1 MNLRVS
7 SQNLRFDHP
16 TIRHKRVLLVYPA
29 AKFDCVYTPTLRSEV
44 LPVVWISNLHHL
56 TRWYWKMRIDV
67 ERLVNLL
74 LWIFLMSTQILKHE
88 WHKQHEIWFCTEDLT
103 LNGEKDYTSLWR
115 LIKLQ
120 ISKLNLFVLVT
131 PRNIFSIILS

>member
-7 SQNLRFDHP
+7 SQNLRFNHP

-29 AKFDCVYTPTLRSEV
+29 AKFDCVYKSEV

-56 TRWYWKMRIDV
+56 TRWYWKMRINV
-67 ERLVNLL
+67 EHLVNLL

-88 WHKQHEIWFCTEDLT
+88 WHKQHEIWFYTEDLT

-120 ISKLNLFVLVT
+120 ISKLNLFELVT
-131 PRNIFSIILS
+131 KKKICRILNVDTY